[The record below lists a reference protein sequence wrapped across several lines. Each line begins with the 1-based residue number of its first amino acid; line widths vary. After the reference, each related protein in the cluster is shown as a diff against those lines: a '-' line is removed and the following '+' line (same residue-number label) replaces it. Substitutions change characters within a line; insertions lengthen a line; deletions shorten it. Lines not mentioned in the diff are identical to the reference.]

1 MCVWEIEIRQG
12 KDVNC
17 FQPML
22 SAVVLSGI
30 LVIHDVAFV
39 EISVTEIV
47 TFFFFFRSEKTFKL
61 FIEINRQESISVKE
75 LIITFQFISA
85 IQFLS
90 FG

>member
-47 TFFFFFRSEKTFKL
+47 TFFFF
-61 FIEINRQESISVKE
+61 
-75 LIITFQFISA
+75 
-85 IQFLS
+85 
-90 FG
+90 